1 MAAYLRSDIAGYRK
15 SDLDFKHIEG
25 INIEVNLN
33 GNKWLLSGAYK
44 PPSMSDEL
52 FEQDCTLGLD
62 KISEKYE
69 HFILLGDLNFNM
81 LDGPK
86 SEKL

>member
-1 MAAYLRSDIAGYRK
+1 ML
-15 SDLDFKHIEG
+15 F

-52 FEQDCTLGLD
+52 FEQDCTLRLD

-86 SEKL
+86 SEKLKGVCDIFWFKQHRKGPYLFYF